1 MMKTRPNRL
10 QQGDTVGLVALSS
23 PLKMER
29 LDDAITFLQGL
40 GLKVKIGQTI
50 GANHLDYL
58 AGSDEER
65 LDDLHAMIAD
75 PDVHA
80 IFCARGGYG
89 AARIA
94 DKIDYQLLKENP
106 KIFWG
111 FSDVTYLH
119 TAIGEYSELVTF
131 HGPMVAAHENHFDEL
146 TKKMFMQLFTPIEI
160 QYDERIS
167 PLQTVVGG
175 VARGELIGGNLN
187 RIVSTLGTK
196 FEIDVRGKILVLEDI
211 EESITHL
218 DGLLNQLRLS
228 RKLEAA
234 AGIVLGSFTFEGEEL
249 EAEKLA
255 QLFKDYFGEQKK
267 PVVSG
272 FKIGHC
278 TPNVAIPFGVDAILD
293 GDAQILRILPG
304 VL

>member
-1 MMKTRPNRL
+1 M
-10 QQGDTVGLVALSS
+10 
-23 PLKMER
+23 
-29 LDDAITFLQGL
+29 
-40 GLKVKIGQTI
+40 
-50 GANHLDYL
+50 
-58 AGSDEER
+58 
-65 LDDLHAMIAD
+65 
-75 PDVHA
+75 
-80 IFCARGGYG
+80 
-89 AARIA
+89 
-94 DKIDYQLLKENP
+94 
-106 KIFWG
+106 
-111 FSDVTYLH
+111 
-119 TAIGEYSELVTF
+119 
-131 HGPMVAAHENHFDEL
+131 
-146 TKKMFMQLFTPIEI
+146 
-160 QYDERIS
+160 
-167 PLQTVVGG
+167 
-175 VARGELIGGNLN
+175 ARGELIGGNLN

-228 RKLEAA
+228 RKLEAV
-234 AGIVLGSFTFEGEEL
+234 AGIVLGSFTYEGEEL

-293 GDAQILRILPG
+293 GDAQVLRILPG